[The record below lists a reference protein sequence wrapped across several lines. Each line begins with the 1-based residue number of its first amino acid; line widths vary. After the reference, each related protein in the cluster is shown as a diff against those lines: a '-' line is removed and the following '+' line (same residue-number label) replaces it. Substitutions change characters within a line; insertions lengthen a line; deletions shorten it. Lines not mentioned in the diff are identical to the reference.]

1 MCNIGK
7 IFYMNIGIYS
17 PYLNTLTGGEKYIFT
32 SASCLSKEHKV
43 TIFWDDVSILD
54 KASEKFDIDLSK
66 VTVSPNIFNSSTS
79 FFYRILKTLKYDRIL
94 YLSDGSIP
102 IVGCRLLIHFQ
113 FPVEWLNT
121 NSFVFLFKRSRI
133 SKIICNSYFTKH
145 FIDRKFNRQ
154 SYVLYPPAST
164 NTEDLPSK
172 EKLIL
177 TVGRFSQLP
186 NGSDFKKLPFLVGSF
201 KKFQKKRL
209 KGWKMA
215 IVTSV
220 QNDSLEEFNN
230 FVSSIKSSHITIY
243 KNASHE
249 TIKDLYRKAS
259 IYWHAAGYGEDLSKY
274 PERAEHFGIST
285 VEAMSYGAIPVVIAA
300 GGQKEIIKDKENG
313 FLWEDEDELLKFT
326 HRLAVDTK
334 LSSRMRESSVDSV
347 KRFTKDR
354 FCEELNHLIW

>member
-1 MCNIGK
+1 M
-7 IFYMNIGIYS
+7 
-17 PYLNTLTGGEKYIFT
+17 
-32 SASCLSKEHKV
+32 
-43 TIFWDDVSILD
+43 
-54 KASEKFDIDLSK
+54 
-66 VTVSPNIFNSSTS
+66 
-79 FFYRILKTLKYDRIL
+79 
-94 YLSDGSIP
+94 
-102 IVGCRLLIHFQ
+102 
-113 FPVEWLNT
+113 
-121 NSFVFLFKRSRI
+121 
-133 SKIICNSYFTKH
+133 
-145 FIDRKFNRQ
+145 
-154 SYVLYPPAST
+154 
-164 NTEDLPSK
+164 
-172 EKLIL
+172 
-177 TVGRFSQLP
+177 
-186 NGSDFKKLPFLVGSF
+186 
-201 KKFQKKRL
+201 
-209 KGWKMA
+209 
-215 IVTSV
+215 
-220 QNDSLEEFNN
+220 
-230 FVSSIKSSHITIY
+230 SSIKSSHITIY